1 MGEGA
6 SNTIMSVFGETLK
19 QARNQKGVTVKE
31 AEQAIRVNRLHLAAL
46 EEENFSALPPLIYQ
60 RGIVR
65 NYATYLALDPSKL
78 LSMFDEAR
86 GGSGA
91 PVNVVPSSPPV
102 DMPKQWVPNFAVIA
116 FMVVMGAVVFSWFY
130 SAYFASGEPEP
141 TATAVAPS
149 VTPIPSD
156 GPAGFESW
164 SMVPTSEPKPTE
176 TATPESTPDESVETP
191 DATEDERDGR
201 VADALT
207 AVAEPERDVEP
218 TDEPV
223 QVQEEQPEVFV
234 QEEPE
239 PEPEFVEE
247 SPVEETAPPAGD
259 MIQLQFAPTSDI
271 TLRVV
276 GDGVVLYDGFVTAG
290 AVLGPFNAVG
300 FEIYTSNVGATYITN
315 LANGVEFQVAY
326 DEGELYFPLP

>member
-1 MGEGA
+1 
-6 SNTIMSVFGETLK
+6 MSVFGETLK

-65 NYATYLALDPSKL
+65 NYATYLSLDPSTL

-86 GGSGA
+86 GGSGT
-91 PVNVVPSSPPV
+91 PVNVVPSTPPV
-102 DMPKQWVPNFAVIA
+102 DMPKQWVPNFAVIT
-116 FMVVMGAVVFSWFY
+116 FMVVMGAVVFAWFY
-130 SAYFASGEPEP
+130 SAYFAPGEPEP
-141 TATAVAPS
+141 TATAPAPS
-149 VTPIPSD
+149 VTPVPSD
-156 GPAGFESW
+156 NPAGLESW
-164 SMVPTSEPKPTE
+164 SMVPTSEPRPTE
-176 TATPESTPDESVETP
+176 PPTPESTPDEPARTP
-191 DATEDERDGR
+191 KPTEDEESGR

-207 AVAEPERDVEP
+207 AVAQPEPDVEP

-234 QEEPE
+234 EEE
-239 PEPEFVEE
+239 PEPEFVEAP
-247 SPVEETAPPAGD
+247 PVEESAPPAGD
-259 MIQLQFAPTSDI
+259 MTQLRFAPTSDI
-271 TLRVV
+271 TLSIV
-276 GDGVVLYDGFVTAG
+276 GDGVVLYDGFVAAG
-290 AVLGPFNAVG
+290 TVLGPYSAVG

-315 LANGVEFQVAY
+315 LANGVEFQIAY